1 MGRSVRP
8 TLWTAKIN
16 KYNRLACRCQ
26 DCIRH
31 LKKKM
36 EKSVAQKTDL
46 ANKVE
51 ELVLLCNANEKELKK
66 LRASKQVSR
75 CVCIHFGLS
84 NLWPLRCA

>member
-1 MGRSVRP
+1 MRL
-8 TLWTAKIN
+8 TLWAATMSKPIC
-16 KYNRLACRCQ
+16 LVCRCQ

-46 ANKVE
+46 SNKVE
-51 ELVLLCNANEKELKK
+51 ELVLVCNANEKELKK

-75 CVCIHFGLS
+75 CICSHFDFSKTLVFEMT
-84 NLWPLRCA
+84 CAL

>member
-1 MGRSVRP
+1 M
-8 TLWTAKIN
+8 N
-16 KYNRLACRCQ
+16 KPIRLACHRQ

-46 ANKVE
+46 SNKVE
-51 ELVLLCNANEKELKK
+51 ELVMVCNANEKELKK

-75 CVCIHFGLS
+75 YVRPHFGFS
-84 NLWPLRCA
+84 NLWSLRCARSL